1 MVLQWALTCAE
12 DRQVCV
18 MASWCCRLESC
29 TLSLNFVS
37 VARTLCCFLLFT
49 KKVPQPTLVPN
60 PVHSYLWDFGVPRG
74 PPRLLSLA
82 PSVAP
87 GHRAFA
93 MMWLVA
99 TAAQARR
106 RLPEEAHGRT
116 VKFPVGTRG
125 ETLYKRPP
133 FERHRNLQDVASDYT
148 FCGLNTEDYSV
159 CAGQVHVQPGETE
172 SEAKIMWTGP
182 MSQNKVHVRCGGE
195 ACSAA

>member
-1 MVLQWALTCAE
+1 
-12 DRQVCV
+12 
-18 MASWCCRLESC
+18 
-29 TLSLNFVS
+29 
-37 VARTLCCFLLFT
+37 
-49 KKVPQPTLVPN
+49 
-60 PVHSYLWDFGVPRG
+60 
-74 PPRLLSLA
+74 
-82 PSVAP
+82 
-87 GHRAFA
+87 

-182 MSQNKVHVRCGGE
+182 MSQNKVHVQCGDE
-195 ACSAA
+195 ARQLRICDGQMDCCPRAFP